1 MITGIMTRPGCRRLT
16 MIPTGQRVCL
26 EKAPETHFYIQD
38 CPADRVIRH
47 ITPRL
52 LAEKGDVRIYDA
64 GEIITGYPVLVSDAP
79 AGEEITVLHGE
90 LLNKKGRLTKENTYK
105 QKTVFYTDGTERSMH
120 CRFTWFGFQYF
131 EVKGNAKVTDCVVIH
146 SDVKVSSTFSSSDE
160 TLNWL
165 REAYLRTQ
173 LDNMHCGIPSDCPH
187 VERRGYTGDGQL
199 TCNAAMI
206 QLDGEKFY
214 RKWIQDIADCQDSIT
229 GHVQYTAP
237 YIPSG
242 GGPGGWG
249 CAIVMVP
256 YVFYRNYG
264 DKEILKELYPQM
276 LHYFDYLEAHSEK
289 DLVVSDRAGEWCLGD
304 WCVPTMGFV
313 NNMDAIYIPAPLVNT
328 YFYIKSMEKVLEI
341 GEIIGNH
348 QADEELKEKIRCKKQ
363 AIVDQYFDPATGDF
377 AENQQGS
384 NVFAVDLGIGDERTF
399 ANILKHYR
407 EIRKYDTGIFAT
419 DVLTRI
425 LFERGES
432 ELAISLLTSKE
443 EEYLLFQNEER
454 RHHDSGVLDRASF
467 PVPSD
472 VWRGQPVPLRVCP
485 GNPPER
491 EFRLLRGYRDRTGV
505 YGYHRSG
512 RRLDHDEKR
521 PNLCE
526 IRQDPPGSPGPG
538 KNESPCPS
546 QWKRKSHWGRE
557 KWLRIER

>member
-1 MITGIMTRPGCRRLT
+1 M
-16 MIPTGQRVCL
+16 
-26 EKAPETHFYIQD
+26 
-38 CPADRVIRH
+38 
-47 ITPRL
+47 
-52 LAEKGDVRIYDA
+52 
-64 GEIITGYPVLVSDAP
+64 
-79 AGEEITVLHGE
+79 
-90 LLNKKGRLTKENTYK
+90 
-105 QKTVFYTDGTERSMH
+105 
-120 CRFTWFGFQYF
+120 
-131 EVKGNAKVTDCVVIH
+131 IH
-146 SDVKVSSTFSSSDE
+146 SAVKVSSTFSSSDE

-264 DKEILKELYPQM
+264 DQEILKELYPQM

-348 QADEELKEKIRCKKQ
+348 QADEELKEKIRRKKQ
-363 AIVDQYFDPATGDF
+363 AILDEYFDPATGDF

-384 NVFAVDLGIGDERTF
+384 NVFAVDLG
-399 ANILKHYR
+399 YR
-407 EIRKYDTGIFAT
+407 R
-419 DVLTRI
+419 
-425 LFERGES
+425 
-432 ELAISLLTSKE
+432 
-443 EEYLLFQNEER
+443 
-454 RHHDSGVLDRASF
+454 
-467 PVPSD
+467 
-472 VWRGQPVPLRVCP
+472 
-485 GNPPER
+485 
-491 EFRLLRGYRDRTGV
+491 
-505 YGYHRSG
+505 
-512 RRLDHDEKR
+512 
-521 PNLCE
+521 
-526 IRQDPPGSPGPG
+526 
-538 KNESPCPS
+538 
-546 QWKRKSHWGRE
+546 
-557 KWLRIER
+557 

>member
-1 MITGIMTRPGCRRLT
+1 M
-16 MIPTGQRVCL
+16 
-26 EKAPETHFYIQD
+26 
-38 CPADRVIRH
+38 IRH

-249 CAIVMVP
+249 TGSSHRKP
-256 YVFYRNYG
+256 HG
-264 DKEILKELYPQM
+264 E
-276 LHYFDYLEAHSEK
+276 
-289 DLVVSDRAGEWCLGD
+289 DR
-304 WCVPTMGFV
+304 
-313 NNMDAIYIPAPLVNT
+313 
-328 YFYIKSMEKVLEI
+328 
-341 GEIIGNH
+341 
-348 QADEELKEKIRCKKQ
+348 
-363 AIVDQYFDPATGDF
+363 
-377 AENQQGS
+377 
-384 NVFAVDLGIGDERTF
+384 
-399 ANILKHYR
+399 
-407 EIRKYDTGIFAT
+407 
-419 DVLTRI
+419 
-425 LFERGES
+425 
-432 ELAISLLTSKE
+432 
-443 EEYLLFQNEER
+443 
-454 RHHDSGVLDRASF
+454 
-467 PVPSD
+467 
-472 VWRGQPVPLRVCP
+472 
-485 GNPPER
+485 
-491 EFRLLRGYRDRTGV
+491 
-505 YGYHRSG
+505 
-512 RRLDHDEKR
+512 
-521 PNLCE
+521 
-526 IRQDPPGSPGPG
+526 
-538 KNESPCPS
+538 
-546 QWKRKSHWGRE
+546 
-557 KWLRIER
+557 